1 MVNIFGED
9 TSGKRG
15 PRGEIGPQGPQGKR
29 GPPGKNGPPG
39 AAGKIGPKG
48 EPGLPGPEGK
58 IGPRGLTG
66 ARGEQGL
73 TGAKGEIGP
82 RGLDGAQGE
91 QGLPGTK
98 GDRGERGSPGPK
110 GEIGLRGPKGD
121 AGLGLN
127 PYFFSKKLVQ
137 MLYEILTFSCYF
149 TTKTSGFVM
158 VGEKITGIKNQVGK
172 NNAEAVRGKKMEKIV
187 KIPYYGYGVEFKE
200 TLYQIPKI
208 SWALSTNTQIIFF
221 FAFKVTFLP
230 SSGRQYILHNGTS
243 EREIYLETQNL
254 VINAGDSKNLVK
266 VPILPHLWNVCYIAY
281 NNTPDLESVYE
292 INDSKGTFVTH
303 PVDKEQSNIF
313 VGSKGTDYF
322 TGVLARMDI
331 LTTTSRGSGEMC
343 NLDDAIKNSMISE
356 HYTFMGEIPPC
367 KKMKL

>member
-15 PRGEIGPQGPQGKR
+15 PRGEIGPPGPQGKR
-29 GPPGKNGPPG
+29 GPPGENGPPG

-91 QGLPGTK
+91 QGLPGVK
-98 GDRGERGSPGPK
+98 GDRGSPGAK
-110 GEIGLRGPKGD
+110 GEIGPRGPKGD
-121 AGLGLN
+121 AGLGLS

-172 NNAEAVRGKKMEKIV
+172 KKCRSCKREENGKNCQNSLLRVRGGI
-187 KIPYYGYGVEFKE
+187 
-200 TLYQIPKI
+200 
-208 SWALSTNTQIIFF
+208 
-221 FAFKVTFLP
+221 
-230 SSGRQYILHNGTS
+230 
-243 EREIYLETQNL
+243 
-254 VINAGDSKNLVK
+254 
-266 VPILPHLWNVCYIAY
+266 
-281 NNTPDLESVYE
+281 
-292 INDSKGTFVTH
+292 
-303 PVDKEQSNIF
+303 
-313 VGSKGTDYF
+313 
-322 TGVLARMDI
+322 
-331 LTTTSRGSGEMC
+331 
-343 NLDDAIKNSMISE
+343 
-356 HYTFMGEIPPC
+356 
-367 KKMKL
+367 